1 MPTLLGLVVRR
12 MRLDAGFV
20 SSFIA
25 GLLFVSAGVAGVLTG
40 KHITMGRITSIGP
53 EFVRRKESPT
63 IFWLHVA
70 LFVGGGTLL
79 QLFAFIHAL
88 SV

>member
-1 MPTLLGLVVRR
+1 
-12 MRLDAGFV
+12 MRIDTGFI
-20 SSFIA
+20 SGFIV

-53 EFVRRKESPT
+53 EFIGRNESPI

-79 QLFAFIHAL
+79 LLFAFIHDL